1 MTNDKKIEV
10 LNGCFEEVIWMAI
23 RYANGRHT
31 YAPDMVRDA
40 VKKYK
45 EVNPDFVLKHDITIE
60 PPEESDLG
68 GMRFRS
74 DYLYDLFV
82 EFVNKK
88 TPELVKVYDPLDDKS
103 TVKQHII
110 DAYNAGYEDREC
122 NSIKDAEQY
131 YLNRYKPV

>member
-1 MTNDKKIEV
+1 MTKDKQIEV
-10 LNGCFEEVIWMAI
+10 LKHCFEEVIWMAI

-45 EVNPDFVLKHDITIE
+45 EVNLDFVLKHDITIE

-68 GMRFRS
+68 GFRFRS

-82 EFVNKK
+82 DKSN
-88 TPELVKVYDPLDDKS
+88 PELVKVYDPLDEKS

-110 DAYNAGYEDREC
+110 DAYNAGYEDAQC
-122 NSIKDAEQY
+122 NHINDAEQY
-131 YLNRYKPV
+131 YLNKYKLV

>member
-1 MTNDKKIEV
+1 MTKDKKIEV
-10 LNGCFEEVIWMAI
+10 LKHCFEEVIWMAI
-23 RYANGRHT
+23 RYSNGRHT

-68 GMRFRS
+68 GFRFRS

-82 EFVNKK
+82 DKSN
-88 TPELVKVYDPLDDKS
+88 PELVKVYDPLDEKS

-110 DAYNAGYEDREC
+110 DAYNAGYEDRET